1 MGGTAEMTCNTVPSQ
16 FDPAEWMIHDNNL
29 DIICQNEYWLQGYQT
44 VGFCSD
50 CEWYHLDICHL

>member
-50 CEWYHLDICHL
+50 CE